1 MPRDYGNR
9 LRAEQTDLLVDY
21 LLEQKAGSVQV
32 TESGA
37 DQAPTPWM
45 SPAVIALTIALGV
58 VLILIVVFGIL
69 RWRSKRGNS

>member
-9 LRAEQTDLLVDY
+9 LTAEQTDLLVEY

-37 DQAPTPWM
+37 DQASTPWM
-45 SPAVIALTIALGV
+45 LPAVIALTVTLGV
-58 VLILIVVFGIL
+58 VLILIVFFGTL
-69 RWRSKRGNS
+69 RWRGKRGDL

>member
-1 MPRDYGNR
+1 

-37 DQAPTPWM
+37 DQVPTPWM